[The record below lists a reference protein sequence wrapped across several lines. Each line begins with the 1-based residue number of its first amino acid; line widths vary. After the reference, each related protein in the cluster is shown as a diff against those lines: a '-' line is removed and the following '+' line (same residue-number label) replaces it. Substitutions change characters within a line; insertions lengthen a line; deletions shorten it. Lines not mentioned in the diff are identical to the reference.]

1 MKFEAATIVS
11 NGGGLTFCSLAMAEA
26 AAVAFRREDSR
37 ARAAEHSQRQT
48 QRSSMCPIIAPAD
61 PASARRRNK
70 KKRTAM
76 NDSFISKQGFR
87 ELVANAFHIYFKNA
101 PTFIAICAAILLPG
115 YLLIDTVSYFAP
127 DSENAVQAFDLILTS
142 FLQLVAQLF
151 LVGEISQACFGQPTS
166 VGRSL
171 TRASARGLGR
181 LIGTNL
187 LAMGVIV
194 LVVLGIVCAGVL
206 LVLADYTWVGVL
218 AFGLACVAFVLLW
231 VRYIFVSQVVILQRV
246 YWVSALR
253 ASASLVTG
261 SFWKTLWYGI
271 VFGLAVAFL
280 SYLVT
285 AIPLSPLPE
294 EFPGHWLVESI
305 VSNAVAL
312 LLFVPISAAF
322 WTLFYYSLRIE
333 SDRLTTADLVEI
345 QSFGNL

>member
-1 MKFEAATIVS
+1 
-11 NGGGLTFCSLAMAEA
+11 
-26 AAVAFRREDSR
+26 
-37 ARAAEHSQRQT
+37 
-48 QRSSMCPIIAPAD
+48 
-61 PASARRRNK
+61 
-70 KKRTAM
+70 M

-87 ELVANAFHIYFKNA
+87 ELVANSFHIYFKNA
-101 PTFIAICAAILLPG
+101 RTLIAICAAILLPG
-115 YLLIDTVSYFAP
+115 YLIIDTVSYLAP
-127 DSENAVQAFDLILTS
+127 DGGNAGQVFDFALTF
-142 FLQLVAQLF
+142 FLQFVAELF

-171 TRASARGLGR
+171 SRASARGLGR

-187 LAMGVIV
+187 LAWALIV
-194 LVVLGIVCAGVL
+194 LVALGIGCVGVL
-206 LVLADYTWVGVL
+206 LVLAGYVGTAVFVFL
-218 AFGLACVAFVLLW
+218 AACVAFVLLW

-246 YWVSALR
+246 YWLSALR
-253 ASASLVTG
+253 ASASLVAG

-285 AIPLSPLPE
+285 AIPLSPWPE
-294 EFPGHWLVESI
+294 DSPGYWLLESI
-305 VSNAVAL
+305 ISNAVAL
-312 LLFVPISAAF
+312 LLFVPITAAF

>member
-1 MKFEAATIVS
+1 
-11 NGGGLTFCSLAMAEA
+11 
-26 AAVAFRREDSR
+26 
-37 ARAAEHSQRQT
+37 
-48 QRSSMCPIIAPAD
+48 
-61 PASARRRNK
+61 
-70 KKRTAM
+70 M

-101 PTFIAICAAILLPG
+101 PALIVICAAILLPG
-115 YLLIDTVSYFAP
+115 YLIIDTVSYLAP
-127 DSENAVQAFDLILTS
+127 ESHNSVQVFDYALT
-142 FLQLVAQLF
+142 FLLQLVAELF

-187 LAMGVIV
+187 LAMGVIA
-194 LVVLGIVCAGVL
+194 LVVLGIVCIGVL
-206 LVLADYTWVGVL
+206 VALADYTWVGVVL
-218 AFGLACVAFVLLW
+218 FLLACIAFAFLW

-253 ASASLVTG
+253 ASSSLVAG

-271 VFGLAVAFL
+271 VFSLAIVFL
-280 SYLVT
+280 KYLVT

-294 EFPGHWLVESI
+294 EYPGRWLVESI
-305 VSNAVAL
+305 VGNAVAL

>member
-1 MKFEAATIVS
+1 
-11 NGGGLTFCSLAMAEA
+11 
-26 AAVAFRREDSR
+26 
-37 ARAAEHSQRQT
+37 
-48 QRSSMCPIIAPAD
+48 
-61 PASARRRNK
+61 
-70 KKRTAM
+70 M

-87 ELVANAFHIYFKNA
+87 ELVANAFHIYFRNA
-101 PTFIAICAAILLPG
+101 PTLIAICAAVLLPG
-115 YLLIDTVSYFAP
+115 YLITDTVSYFAP
-127 DSENAVQAFDLILTS
+127 DSAKAVQVFDFILRA
-142 FLQLVAQLF
+142 FLQVVAELF
-151 LVGEISQACFGQPTS
+151 LVGEISQAAFGQPTS
-166 VGRSL
+166 VGRGL

-187 LAMGVIV
+187 LALAVIA

-206 LVLADYTWVGVL
+206 LALADYTAVAVIVFL
-218 AFGLACVAFVLLW
+218 LACIAFVLLW

-271 VFGLAVAFL
+271 AFWLAVAL
-280 SYLVT
+280 LTYLVT
-285 AIPLSPLPE
+285 AIPLSPWPEDLPA
-294 EFPGHWLVESI
+294 HWLVESI
-305 VSNAVAL
+305 ISNAVAL